1 MVFKWAVATIC
12 YLYLSVRVYARTM
25 CVCVCLEVRACP
37 YLCLSAKCYVVLLI
51 WLVMFVST
59 DTHLLYFHMIFGPLL
74 IIPTRLNSLV
84 SDDSL
89 ILLSRVPMCVRGR
102 KIETGGGGRR
112 TESGDVEYSQ
122 YNRYVL
128 HFYDSPCTHFTGV
141 CLLFNAHSQI
151 RNESTANGVKCEL
164 CSYSFNVFIATP
176 PIMWII
182 EATIKGKSFVVLNY
196 ISVVIIAKVHWMN
209 TAHWLLWTEVTRRK
223 EKKGENL

>member
-1 MVFKWAVATIC
+1 MSSSNNLLFISLC
-12 YLYLSVRVYARTM
+12 LR
-25 CVCVCLEVRACP
+25 VCVCLEVRACP

-59 DTHLLYFHMIFGPLL
+59 DTHLLYFHMIFGLSL
-74 IIPTRLNSLV
+74 IIPTRLNCLV

-89 ILLSRVPMCVRGR
+89 ILLSRVPVCMEREREIR
-102 KIETGGGGRR
+102 KGG

-128 HFYDSPCTHFTGV
+128 HFYDSLCTHFTGV

-151 RNESTANGVKCEL
+151 LNESTANGVKCEL

-176 PIMWII
+176 PIM
-182 EATIKGKSFVVLNY
+182 
-196 ISVVIIAKVHWMN
+196 
-209 TAHWLLWTEVTRRK
+209 
-223 EKKGENL
+223 